1 MRNVFISLVIPP
13 APASDD
19 AADGA
24 IWFVVRNSE
33 LLVEVVDEAALAIPA
48 GASGLELD
56 EPHFLGLLDGRPVWT
71 AGVHHETAPSQDAHR
86 FEHLRSLFGKVP
98 EPMWALAG
106 RAVQIVEWD
115 RTHRF
120 CGRCGEPTELATPER
135 ARRCPRCGL
144 LVFPRLAPATIT
156 LVERD
161 DRALLA
167 WGRQFP
173 MRMFSCLAGFVEPGE
188 TLEECVRR
196 EVREEVGVELA
207 DVSYFGSQPWPF
219 PHQVMIGFTATWSR
233 GEIEIDPV
241 EIVEAD
247 WFSVDDLPPHPPS
260 GMSIAG
266 SLIESW
272 KDRARA

>member
-1 MRNVFISLVIPP
+1 MFISLVIPP
-13 APASDD
+13 DPSDAE
-19 AADGA
+19 AADRA
-24 IWFVVRNSE
+24 LWFVVRNGE
-33 LLVEVVDEAALAIPA
+33 LLVEVVDDSSLAVPT
-48 GASGLELD
+48 GRPGLEVD
-56 EPHFLGLLDGRPVWT
+56 QPHFLGLLDGRPVWT
-71 AGVHHETAPSQDAHR
+71 AGVRHEAAPADEAHR
-86 FEHLRSLFGKVP
+86 FEHLRSMFGKVP
-98 EPMWALAG
+98 EPLWGLAG

-156 LVERD
+156 LVEKGD
-161 DRALLA
+161 QALLA
-167 WGRQFP
+167 WGVQFP
-173 MRMFSCLAGFVEPGE
+173 IRMFSCLAGFVEPGE

-196 EVREEVGVELA
+196 EVREEVGIELA
-207 DVSYFGSQPWPF
+207 DVRYFGSQPWPF
-219 PHQVMIGFTATWSR
+219 PHQVMIGFEATWGG

-241 EIVEAD
+241 EIKEAG

-266 SLIESW
+266 SLIEAW
-272 KDRARA
+272 KDRAAG

>member
-1 MRNVFISLVIPP
+1 VFISLVVPP
-13 APASDD
+13 DPDAP
-19 AADGA
+19 GGGEPA
-24 IWFVVRNSE
+24 IWFVVRNGE
-33 LLVEVVDEAALAIPA
+33 LLVEVVDDASLAIPSA
-48 GASGLELD
+48 RPELEVD

-71 AGVHHETAPSQDAHR
+71 AGVHADTALADEVQR
-86 FEHLRSLFGKVP
+86 FEHLRSMFGKVP
-98 EPMWALAG
+98 EPMWGLAG

-156 LVERD
+156 LVERGD
-161 DRALLA
+161 QALLA
-167 WGRQFP
+167 WGVQFP
-173 MRMFSCLAGFVEPGE
+173 IRMFSCLAGFVEPGE

-196 EVREEVGVELA
+196 EVRAVVCVEL
-207 DVSYFGSQPWPF
+207 DEVRYFGSQPWPF
-219 PHQVMIGFTATWSR
+219 PHQVMIGFEATWGS
-233 GEIEIDPV
+233 GEISIDPV
-241 EIVEAD
+241 EIKEAG
-247 WFSVDDLPPHPPS
+247 WFSLDDLPPHPPS

-272 KDRARA
+272 KVRAAGRRR

>member
-1 MRNVFISLVIPP
+1 MPAVFVPMVIPP
-13 APASDD
+13 DSIDQRGEAV
-19 AADGA
+19 
-24 IWFVVRNSE
+24 WFVVRNAEVLVRISE
-33 LLVEVVDEAALAIPA
+33 GEHAVEIPA
-48 GASGLELD
+48 HASGLEAD
-56 EPHFLGLLDGRPVWT
+56 EPHFLGLLAGVPVWT
-71 AGVHHETAPSQDAHR
+71 VGVHHETEPTEDAHR
-86 FEHLRSLFGKVP
+86 FEQLRSLFGRVP
-98 EPMWALAG
+98 EPLWALAG
-106 RAVQIVEWD
+106 KAVQIVEWD

-120 CGRCGEPTELATPER
+120 CGRCGEATALATPER

-196 EVREEVGVELA
+196 EVREEVGIDLA
-207 DVSYFGSQPWPF
+207 EVSYFGSQPWPF
-219 PHQVMIGFTATWSR
+219 PHQLMIGFTATWGG
-233 GEIEIDPV
+233 GEIEVDPS

-247 WFSVDDLPPHPPS
+247 WYTVDDLPPHPPA

-266 SLIESW
+266 SLIEAW
-272 KDRARA
+272 KDRMA